1 MNLYPCIPLPLPKN
15 AFLSLITEKK
25 LLLSYASTNMCLP
38 VEDHEVPEVCR
49 GNDLSRSRCLMMNG
63 AGLGHDVSAM

>member
-1 MNLYPCIPLPLPKN
+1 MHSIT
-15 AFLSLITEKK
+15 ITEKCIPFPHYREK
-25 LLLSYASTNMCLP
+25 TAAELRVHQYVPA